1 MRIIV
6 GGFQHETNTFAP
18 SKADWDA
25 FKLGGGWPGMARGEE
40 VFPAIEGANIPAAGF
55 VEAARGHKHTL
66 IPTLWCAASPSAHVT
81 RDAFERIAAILLE
94 DIAAALPADGVYL
107 DLHGA
112 MVAEHYD
119 DGEGEVLRRVREL
132 IGPDVPLVAS
142 LDLHANV
149 TERMLQ
155 EADALIAYRTYPHV
169 DMADTGARAF
179 AFMQKRLDGM
189 PRPSVAARRISYLL
203 PTCWQSTMAMP
214 AKGLYERLE
223 TLEAAPGISSMSFCM
238 GFPAADF
245 PDCGALVWAYADTQ
259 SAADA
264 AADALT
270 ADVEAAE
277 AAFAGKLYSP
287 EEAVLHAAQLAAGTD
302 KPVVIADA
310 QDNPGAGGDSDTTAI
325 LRALVRYN
333 VPGSA
338 LGLMV
343 DPQAALLAHKA
354 GEGATVRI
362 ALGGHSRIPGD
373 APFEADFL
381 VERLSDGKFVA
392 TGPFY
397 SGFRMEL
404 GPSACLRIGEVRVV
418 VASHKAQMADQAMFR
433 YVGIEP
439 TQQNIL
445 VLKSTTHFR
454 ADFTPIAAD
463 ILICAAPGPMPMNPL
478 DLPWTNLRDSLR
490 MHPGGPTFAQFKA
503 GTREL
508 ESA

>member
-1 MRIIV
+1 MRIVV

-18 SKADWDA
+18 SKADFRA
-25 FKLGGGWPGMARGEE
+25 FELGGGWPGIVRG
-40 VFPAIEGANIPAAGF
+40 PAILPALKGANIPAAGF
-55 VEAARGHKHTL
+55 IAAAQALGYT
-66 IPTLWCAASPSAHVT
+66 IVPAVWGAASPSAHVT
-81 RDAFERIAAILLE
+81 REAFERIMAMMLE
-94 DIAAALPADGVYL
+94 DIAAALPVDGVYL

-119 DGEGEVLRRVREL
+119 DGEGEVLRRVRAL

-149 TERMLQ
+149 TQQMIR
-155 EADALIAYRTYPHV
+155 EADALVAYRTYPHV
-169 DMADTGARAF
+169 DMADTGARAC
-179 AFMQKRLDGM
+179 AFMGRRLRGM
-189 PRPSVAARRISYLL
+189 PRPPVAVRQISYLL

-223 TLEAAPGISSMSFCM
+223 ALESAPEVSSMSFCM

-259 SAADA
+259 AAADA
-264 AADALT
+264 AADALA

-287 EEAVLHAAQLAAGTD
+287 DEAVLRAVELAAGAD
-302 KPVVIADA
+302 RPIVIADA

-333 VPGSA
+333 VPRSA

-343 DPQAALLAHKA
+343 DPAAAELVHQA
-354 GEGATVRI
+354 GEGATVRL
-362 ALGGHSRIPGD
+362 ALGGHSGVPGD
-373 APFEADFL
+373 APFEADFV
-381 VERLSDGKFVA
+381 VERLSDGKLTA
-392 TGPFY
+392 TGPY
-397 SGFRMEL
+397 LLGVRMDL

-418 VASHKAQMADQAMFR
+418 LSSYKAQMADQAMFR

-439 TQQNIL
+439 TEQDVL
-445 VLKSTTHFR
+445 VLKSSTHFR

-463 ILICAAPGPMPMNPL
+463 ILICAAPGPMPMDPME
-478 DLPWTNLRDSLR
+478 LPWTNLREDVH
-490 MHPGGPTFAQFKA
+490 MCPGGPTFAQFKA
-503 GTREL
+503 ARAVVG
-508 ESA
+508 SD

>member
-1 MRIIV
+1 MRVIV

-18 SKADWDA
+18 SKADWHA
-25 FKLGGGWPGMARGEE
+25 FELGGGWPGMVRGQA
-40 VFPAIEGANIPAAGF
+40 VLPAIQGANIPAAGF
-55 VEAARGHKHTL
+55 VQAASAYDYT
-66 IPTLWCAASPSAHVT
+66 IVPTLWCAASPSAHVT
-81 RDAFERIAAILLE
+81 RDAFERISAILLE

-149 TERMLQ
+149 TELMLQ
-155 EADALIAYRTYPHV
+155 QADALIAYRTYPHV

-179 AFMQKRLDGM
+179 AFMHKRLSGM
-189 PRPSVAARRISYLL
+189 PRPNIAVRRISYLL
-203 PTCWQSTMAMP
+203 PTCWQSTMIMP

-259 SAADA
+259 PTADA

-287 EEAVLHAAQLAAGTD
+287 EEAVLHAAALSLNTD
-302 KPVVIADA
+302 QPIVIADA

-325 LRALVRYN
+325 LRALVHN
-333 VPGSA
+333 NIQGSA
-338 LGLMV
+338 LGLIV
-343 DPQAALLAHKA
+343 DPEAARLAHEA
-354 GEGATVRI
+354 GEGVTVRI
-362 ALGGHSRIPGD
+362 ALGGHSRVPGD
-373 APFEADFL
+373 APFEADFF

-392 TGPFY
+392 TGPY
-397 SGFRMEL
+397 YYGCRMDL
-404 GPSACLRIGEVRVV
+404 GPSACLRIGGVRVV
-418 VASHKAQMADQAMFR
+418 LASYKAQMADQAMFR

-439 TQQNIL
+439 TEQNVL
-445 VLKSTTHFR
+445 VLKSSAHFR

-463 ILICAAPGPMPMNPL
+463 ILICAAPGPMPMNPI
-478 DLPWTNLRDSLR
+478 DLPWTNLRDSIR
-490 MHPGGPTFAQFKA
+490 MYPGGPTFLQFKSEVSTPEA
-503 GTREL
+503 T
-508 ESA
+508 